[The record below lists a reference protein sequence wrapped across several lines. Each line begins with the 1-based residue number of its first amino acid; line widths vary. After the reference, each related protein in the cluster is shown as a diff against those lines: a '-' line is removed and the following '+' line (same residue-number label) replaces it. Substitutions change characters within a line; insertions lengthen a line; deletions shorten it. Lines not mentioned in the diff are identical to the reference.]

1 MEIFQQNT
9 IFDKKFQNFT
19 NKFEITN
26 AKMSNFCVADFLK
39 SEIFLLNNNNSRIVG
54 KIVSRKIGKIV
65 SRKIGKIWMKIGHFN
80 FCLTLLKLLRLL

>member
-39 SEIFLLNNNNSRIVG
+39 SEIFLLNNNYSRIV
-54 KIVSRKIGKIV
+54 GKIV
-65 SRKIGKIWMKIGHFN
+65 SRKIGKIWMKIGYFN
-80 FCLTLLKLLRLL
+80 FCLILLKLLWFL

>member
-54 KIVSRKIGKIV
+54 KIVSRKIGKI
-65 SRKIGKIWMKIGHFN
+65 WMKIGHFN
-80 FCLTLLKLLRLL
+80 FCLTSLKLLWFL

>member
-39 SEIFLLNNNNSRIVG
+39 SEIFLLNNNYSRIVG
-54 KIVSRKIGKIV
+54 KIVSRKIGKIL
-65 SRKIGKIWMKIGHFN
+65 MKIGHFN
-80 FCLTLLKLLRLL
+80 FCLILLKLLVFL

>member
-26 AKMSNFCVADFLK
+26 AKMSNFCVADFFFK
-39 SEIFLLNNNNSRIVG
+39 SEIFLLKNNYSRIVG
-54 KIVSRKIGKIV
+54 KIVSRN
-65 SRKIGKIWMKIGHFN
+65 IGKIWMKIGHFN
-80 FCLTLLKLLRLL
+80 FCLTSLKLLWFL

>member
-19 NKFEITN
+19 KKFEITI

-39 SEIFLLNNNNSRIVG
+39 SEIFLLNNNYSRIVG
-54 KIVSRKIGKIV
+54 KIVSRKIGKI
-65 SRKIGKIWMKIGHFN
+65 WMKTGHFN
-80 FCLTLLKLLRLL
+80 FCLTSLKLLWFL